1 MPPTKAL
8 RATRSDGER
17 TRRDILETAARLATV
32 EGIRHLS
39 IARLAQ
45 EVGISKSGLYA
56 HFGSKEELQL
66 ATIDTAEEIYERDVY
81 DSVASVPAGLDGA
94 IALADA
100 HLDHMRR
107 KVFPG
112 GCFFDAAAGDLAL
125 ERGIVRD
132 KVAAFQSGWV
142 ARLRMNLEAAVA
154 KGELPP
160 DADLVQVLYDIT
172 SYLVLAH
179 SRLVFDGNDSGL
191 PLAAHGVRLRLGRA

>member
-1 MPPTKAL
+1 MPPTKVL

-17 TRRDILETAARLATV
+17 TRRGILETAARLATV

-39 IARLAQ
+39 IARLAD

-66 ATIDTAEEIYERDVY
+66 ATIATAEEIYERDVY
-81 DSVASVPAGLDGA
+81 DKVASVPTGLDGA

-125 ERGIVRD
+125 ERGSVRD
-132 KVAAFQSGWV
+132 RVAAFQSGWV
-142 ARLRMNLEAAVA
+142 ERLRVNLEAAVA

-160 DADLVQVLYDIT
+160 DTDLAQVLYDVT

-179 SRLVFDGNDSGL
+179 TRLVFDGNDSGL
-191 PLAAHGVRLRLGRA
+191 PLAARAVRLRLGRS

>member
-1 MPPTKAL
+1 MPPTKVL

-17 TRRDILETAARLATV
+17 TRREILETAARLATV

-39 IARLAQ
+39 IARLAD

-66 ATIDTAEEIYERDVY
+66 ATIATAEEIYERDVY
-81 DSVASVPAGLDGA
+81 DKVASVPTGLDGA

-100 HLDHMRR
+100 HLDHLRR

-125 ERGIVRD
+125 ERGSVRD
-132 KVAAFQSGWV
+132 RVAAFQSGWV
-142 ARLRMNLEAAVA
+142 ERLRVNLEAALA

-160 DADLVQVLYDIT
+160 DTDLAQVLYDVT

-179 SRLVFDGNDSGL
+179 TRLVFDGNDSGL
-191 PLAAHGVRLRLGRA
+191 PLAARAVRLRLGRS